1 MLSLTEIQALS
12 KAIARQ
18 ANQMVTDK
26 GKSAL
31 FFNKALVLFFALLLL
46 R

>member
-12 KAIARQ
+12 KTIARQ
-18 ANQMVTDK
+18 AKQMVTDK
-26 GKSAL
+26 GKSSL
-31 FFNKALVLFFALLLL
+31 FFNKALLLL